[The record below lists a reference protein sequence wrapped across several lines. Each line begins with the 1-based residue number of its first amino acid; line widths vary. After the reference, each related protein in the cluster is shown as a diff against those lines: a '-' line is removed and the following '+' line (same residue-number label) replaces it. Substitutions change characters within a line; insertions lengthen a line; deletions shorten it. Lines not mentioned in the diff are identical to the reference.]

1 MIAGIGTD
9 IVAVARLGRL
19 YRRYGGR
26 LLGKLL
32 APGERAAFDCA
43 RASVDVAEFA
53 ESVDPVDPVDSTG
66 SDDSATPAFVRP
78 ARFLAK
84 RFAAKEALG
93 KALGIGVAAPAT
105 LPNVRVVHD
114 AAGRPGF
121 EFAPELAAYLAERGI
136 GRAHLSLSDEADYA
150 VAFVILESAP
160 TLLAAP
166 EKPAPAGITSLGAE
180 RR

>member
-9 IVAVARLGRL
+9 IVAVVRLGRL
-19 YRRYGGR
+19 YRRYGER
-26 LLGKLL
+26 LLDKLL
-32 APGERAAFDCA
+32 APGERAAFDRA
-43 RASVDVAEFA
+43 SASVDVAESA
-53 ESVDPVDPVDSTG
+53 ESVDPVDSTG

-105 LPNVRVVHD
+105 LPNVRVMHD

-121 EFAPELAAYLAERGI
+121 EFTPELAAYLAERGI
-136 GRAHLSLSDEADYA
+136 VRAHLSLSDEADYA

-160 TLLAAP
+160 PLLAAS
-166 EKPAPAGITSLGAE
+166 EKPAPAGITGSEAE
-180 RR
+180 RQ